1 MTVPLHLSREEG
13 QALLAGKQKRGN
25 KYGAKRVWSDGEW
38 FDSRRELEVYLDLKR
53 LEGAGRI
60 SGLVRQRK
68 FQIIV
73 EGDFIGS
80 YKADFCF
87 LDHDQDGRFRCID
100 VKGVVTRDFKRTQ
113 KLIKALYQIEVE
125 IVK

>member
-1 MTVPLHLSREEG
+1 MTAPLHLSREEG